1 MYTETGHVM
10 DGGVVYRIKGADN
23 VGNRSFYSANDWPQ
37 TIKRLLNSKC
47 KGTAVEYRMRS

>member
-1 MYTETGHVM
+1 MRTETGHVM

>member
-1 MYTETGHVM
+1 MRTETGHVM

-23 VGNRSFYSANDWPQ
+23 VRNRSFYSANDWPQ

>member
-10 DGGVVYRIKGADN
+10 DGGVLYRIKGVDN

-47 KGTAVEYRMRS
+47 KETAVEYRMKS